1 MSESNQV
8 ILTRFFTDT
17 KELDVFLNGKYLYS
31 FEDAENIPW
40 QLINF
45 LEKLGYKTFEKQ
57 MYEKRWYE
65 LSEV

>member
-17 KELDVFLNGKYLYS
+17 KELDVFINGKYLYS

-40 QLINF
+40 QLINL

-57 MYEKRWYE
+57 MYPSRWYT
-65 LSEV
+65 LD